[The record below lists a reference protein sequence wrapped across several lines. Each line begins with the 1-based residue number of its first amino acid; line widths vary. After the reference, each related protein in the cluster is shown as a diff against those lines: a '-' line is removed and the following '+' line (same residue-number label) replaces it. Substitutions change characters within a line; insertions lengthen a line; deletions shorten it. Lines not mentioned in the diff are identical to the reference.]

1 MFSVRF
7 AYFFL
12 LFAFLLGQTQV
23 CAQADWEQQ
32 TNGNGSNLND
42 VAFLSTTQ
50 LVAVGQG
57 GTVIYS
63 TDGGANWNDGAGI
76 AGADDLTSLSF
87 NGSTVVA
94 VGKNGWVVR
103 SLDSGAN
110 WTEEN
115 PAAGPDLNRSVTTFI
130 DNSIVVAVGAK
141 DGTTF
146 TVFRSTDSGD
156 NWTQL
161 GNPNV
166 PTSGGKNLNAV
177 AFSGDIG
184 VAVGDKTGGNF
195 TFLRTTD
202 KGLNWTLITVA
213 GGNDLSAV
221 AFVTPLDVVAVGKA
235 GVAAYSSNAGATWTK
250 VAPDP
255 AAANLNYITFNGN
268 NVVAAG
274 AQSGGFNL
282 IYSQDKGVTWNTATI
297 NGGAANNINA
307 LASTSSI
314 MAAVGNGG
322 TILESPDGGANW
334 DAQVSGV
341 GTNLVGVDI
350 VNPMIVVGDGGVVL
364 LKNSQAASGGSGG
377 GGSSG
382 DSFGSDATPIDIP
395 FGGEWLFALFIAG
408 YGLYRLRS

>member
-1 MFSVRF
+1 MFSARF
-7 AYFFL
+7 AYFPL
-12 LFAFLLGQTQV
+12 LFAFLLGPAQV
-23 CAQADWEQQ
+23 CAQVDWAQQ
-32 TNGNGSNLND
+32 INGNGSNLND

-63 TDGGANWNDGAGI
+63 TDGGMNWNDGAGI
-76 AGADDLTSLSF
+76 GAGDDLLSLSF
-87 NGSTVVA
+87 SGSTIVA
-94 VGKNGWVVR
+94 VGKNGRVVR
-103 SLDSGAN
+103 SLDVGVN

-115 PAAGPDLNRSVTTFI
+115 PAAGPDLNRAVATFI
-130 DNSIVVAVGAK
+130 DNSIVVAVGKK
-141 DGTTF
+141 DGTAF

-184 VAVGDKTGGNF
+184 VAVGDKNGGNF
-195 TFLRTTD
+195 TFLRTID
-202 KGLNWTLITVA
+202 KGLNWTQINLA
-213 GGNDLSAV
+213 GGNDLYAV
-221 AFVTPLDVVAVGKA
+221 SFVTPLDVVAVGKA
-235 GVAAYSSNAGATWTK
+235 GVAAYSSDAGATWTK

-255 AAANLNYITFNGN
+255 SAANLNYITFSGN

-274 AQSGGFNL
+274 TQSGGFNL
-282 IYSQDKGVTWNTATI
+282 IYSQDKGATWNTATV

-307 LASTSSI
+307 LASSSSI

-322 TILESPDGGANW
+322 TILESTDGGANW
-334 DAQVSGV
+334 NAQTSGV
-341 GTNLVGVDI
+341 GTDLVGVDI

-364 LKNSQAASGGSGG
+364 LKNSQAASGGGSGG
-377 GGSSG
+377 GFSG
-382 DSFGSDATPIDIP
+382 DTYGSDAYPIDVP
-395 FGGEWLFALFIAG
+395 FGGEWLFALFVAG

>member
-1 MFSVRF
+1 MFSARF
-7 AYFFL
+7 AYFPL
-12 LFAFLLGQTQV
+12 LFAFLLGQARV
-23 CAQADWEQQ
+23 CAQADWAQQ

-42 VAFLSTTQ
+42 IAFLSATQ

-57 GTVIYS
+57 GTVIFS
-63 TDGGANWNDGAGI
+63 TDGGVNWNDGAGI
-76 AGADDLTSLSF
+76 GGGDDLTSLSF

-94 VGKNGWVVR
+94 VGKNGRVVR

-166 PTSGGKNLNAV
+166 PTTGGKNLNAV

-184 VAVGDKTGGNF
+184 VAVGDKDGGNF

-202 KGLNWTLITVA
+202 KGLNWTEINLA
-213 GGNDLSAV
+213 GGNDLYAV
-221 AFVTPLDVVAVGKA
+221 AFVTSLDVVAVGKA
-235 GVAAYSSNAGATWTK
+235 GVAAYSSNAGLTWTK

-255 AAANLNYITFNGN
+255 GAANLNYITFSGN

-274 AQSGGFNL
+274 TQSGGFNL
-282 IYSQDKGVTWNTATI
+282 IYSQDKGVTWNTATV
-297 NGGAANNINA
+297 NGGVANNINA
-307 LASTSSI
+307 LAASSSI

-322 TILESPDGGANW
+322 TILESTDGGATWN
-334 DAQVSGV
+334 AQTSGV
-341 GTNLVGVDI
+341 ATNLVGVDI

-364 LKNSQAASGGSGG
+364 LKNSQAASAGGSGG
-377 GGSSG
+377 GFS
-382 DSFGSDATPIDIP
+382 DDTFGSDATPIDVP
-395 FGGEWLFALFIAG
+395 FGGEWLFALFVVG
-408 YGLYRLRS
+408 YGLYRLHA

>member
-1 MFSVRF
+1 MFSIRL
-7 AYFFL
+7 AYFPL
-12 LFAFLLGQTQV
+12 LIAFLLLPIQV
-23 CAQADWEQQ
+23 FSQADWAQQ

-42 VAFLSTTQ
+42 VAFLSATQ

-63 TDGGANWNDGAGI
+63 TDGGMNWNDGAGI

-115 PAAGPDLNRSVTTFI
+115 PAAGPDLNRSVATFI
-130 DNSIVVAVGAK
+130 DNAIVIAVGKK
-141 DGTTF
+141 DGSAF

-166 PTSGGKNLNAV
+166 PTSGGKDLNAV

-202 KGLNWTLITVA
+202 KGLNWTLITLA
-213 GGNDLSAV
+213 GGNDLYAV
-221 AFVTPLDVVAVGKA
+221 AFITPLDVVAVGKA
-235 GVAAYSSNAGATWTK
+235 GLAVYSSDAGATWTK

-255 AAANLNYITFNGN
+255 SAANLNYITFNGN

-274 AQSGGFNL
+274 TQSGGFNL
-282 IYSQDKGVTWNTATI
+282 IYSQDKGVTWNTATV

-307 LASTSSI
+307 LASSSSI

-322 TILESPDGGANW
+322 TILESTDAGANW
-334 DAQVSGV
+334 DAQTSGV

-364 LKNSQAASGGSGG
+364 LKNSQAASGGSSGG
-377 GGSSG
+377 GFSG
-382 DSFGSDATPIDIP
+382 DSFGSDAVPIDVP
-395 FGGEWLFALFIAG
+395 FGGEWIFALFVAG